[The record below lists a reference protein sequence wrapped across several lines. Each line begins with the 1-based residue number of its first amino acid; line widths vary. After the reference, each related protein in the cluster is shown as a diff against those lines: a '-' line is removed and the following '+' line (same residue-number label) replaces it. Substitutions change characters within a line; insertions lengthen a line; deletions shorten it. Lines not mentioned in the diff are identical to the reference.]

1 MEQVEVQNEAGRLSA
16 VNRYDVLDSP
26 PDGAFDRITALAARY
41 FDVPIAIV
49 SVVDED
55 RIWFLSHHGSDTTE
69 TAREPGLCASAI
81 LQHEPWIVE
90 NAAVDARTLANPLV
104 AGDLGLRFYAGIPL
118 TTDDGF
124 NLGTLC
130 VIDQQP
136 RRFSREDSAALEDMA
151 RIVMDELELR
161 LAARR
166 VVDQEHELR
175 DQAERTAQ
183 TLQASL
189 LPPTLPRIPGAT
201 IASLYLP
208 AAADEVGGDFYDAFQ
223 LEDGAWALVIGDV
236 SGKGS
241 KAAAVT
247 ALARNAVRTASL
259 TGSGPAEVLALV
271 NRAML
276 IGRDEAK
283 VDSFCTVLIA
293 YLHASVD
300 GFTVTVGSAGHPPV
314 LVLRADGEAEEVG
327 SSGPPLGWHRE
338 AEFATCDVVLK
349 SSDALVLYT
358 DGLSEARSEGTLVGV
373 EGIITG
379 LNRKGEGADVLAERL
394 IEKLSSDA
402 VATADDA
409 AAIVLTVH

>member
-1 MEQVEVQNEAGRLSA
+1 MAQVENEAERLSA
-16 VNRYDVLDSP
+16 VRRYDVLDTP

-55 RIWFLSHHGSDTTE
+55 RIWFMSHHGLEATE
-69 TAREPGLCASAI
+69 TGRDPGLCASAI
-81 LQHEPWIVE
+81 LQHQPWIVE

-104 AGDLGLRFYAGIPL
+104 AGELGLRFYAGVPL

-136 RRFSREDSAALEDMA
+136 RRFSREETAALEDMA

-166 VVDQEHELR
+166 VIDQEHELR
-175 DQAERTAQ
+175 YQAERTAQ
-183 TLQASL
+183 ILQASL

-208 AAADEVGGDFYDAFQ
+208 AAADVVGGDFYDAFQ
-223 LEDGAWALVIGDV
+223 LADGAWAIVIGDV
-236 SGKGS
+236 SGKGP

-259 TGSGPAEVLALV
+259 TGSGPAEILAIA

-276 IGRDEAK
+276 IGGNEAQ
-283 VDSFCTVLIA
+283 VESFCTVLIA

-300 GFTVTVGSAGHPPV
+300 GFTVTVGSAGHPPA
-314 LVLRADGEAEEVG
+314 LVLRANGEVEELVG
-327 SSGPPLGWHRE
+327 SSGPPLGWYGE
-338 AEFATCDVVLK
+338 AEFATCEAVLK
-349 SSDALVLYT
+349 GSDALVLYT
-358 DGLSEARSEGTLVGV
+358 DGLSEARTEGTFVGV
-373 EGIITG
+373 EGIIES
-379 LNRKGEGADVLAERL
+379 LKGEGKGADVLAERL
-394 IEKLSSDA
+394 ADILSSDA
-402 VATADDA
+402 VAAADDA